1 MIGVVHATD
10 PVDAVQ
16 RFVGKVEL
24 GVTPHVIDTIIFI
37 SAGKIEKIYSLGLVV
52 RVPSGMTEADL
63 ARPLIE
69 IRDFE
74 TGRLEYEIY
83 TYGEQTAV
91 VPVSEQKSSSPLQK
105 LAMDKIRAEI
115 ARFDPSASIEFSS
128 DNKITVKA
136 DNELIPRLIG
146 KEGKTIKSLEDRL
159 GISIQVEPAVESIGK
174 KLDFEFSDTGAYVV
188 LSFDKRNAGKSA
200 NVYVDDAYLFSATIG
215 RSGQIKVTKDSE
227 IGKSLLN
234 SFATG
239 RNVKAF
245 I

>member
-1 MIGVVHATD
+1 M
-10 PVDAVQ
+10 
-16 RFVGKVEL
+16 
-24 GVTPHVIDTIIFI
+24 
-37 SAGKIEKIYSLGLVV
+37 
-52 RVPSGMTEADL
+52 
-63 ARPLIE
+63 
-69 IRDFE
+69 
-74 TGRLEYEIY
+74 
-83 TYGEQTAV
+83 
-91 VPVSEQKSSSPLQK
+91 
-105 LAMDKIRAEI
+105 
-115 ARFDPSASIEFSS
+115 
-128 DNKITVKA
+128 
-136 DNELIPRLIG
+136 
-146 KEGKTIKSLEDRL
+146 
-159 GISIQVEPAVESIGK
+159 ESIGK